1 MLFERKILLLRR
13 GVMVLLEKQNHV
25 DKIFKISK
33 FKTKFIYVMKMSVQK
48 ISNKIGP
55 KSAQ

>member
-1 MLFERKILLLRR
+1 
-13 GVMVLLEKQNHV
+13 MVLLEKQNHV

-55 KSAQ
+55 RSAQ